1 MNGLN
6 NRRSL
11 KLLSNDGIAL
21 QIGGDGAVAAVIAQ
35 GEHMHQAGFQHATD
49 LTAAPKRWHRMAGS
63 AEFAQALLHRIPSF
77 SAVVIR
83 HRHVLKTNLDGLF
96 SDLRWRE
103 AAVAAE
109 AVAVEI
115 QPRRTTCGINR
126 VQNRSQWVLINRH
139 GQPPAQREAGANGH
153 RTEWMRP

>member
-1 MNGLN
+1 
-6 NRRSL
+6 
-11 KLLSNDGIAL
+11 
-21 QIGGDGAVAAVIAQ
+21 
-35 GEHMHQAGFQHATD
+35 
-49 LTAAPKRWHRMAGS
+49 MAGL
-63 AEFAQALLHRIPSF
+63 AEFAQALLHRFPSF

-83 HRHVLKTNLDGLF
+83 HRHVLETNLDGLLR
-96 SDLRWRE
+96 DLFRGE
-103 AAVAAE
+103 AAVAAK

-139 GQPPAQREAGANGH
+139 GPPPAQREAGANGH